1 MKQKYKE
8 LFKNRHVTNVEV
20 DDNQIRVYYRYKN
33 SPKKMI
39 DFLNNKIKSNDTLEY
54 HYSSFADETKN
65 YIYSVAFIK
74 IKTIHY
80 L

>member
-54 HYSSFADETKN
+54 HYSSFAYETKN

-74 IKTIHY
+74 IKSIHY